1 MEPWEEI
8 IINKLSGGEKALP
21 DGSLAE
27 FHSKLDMVSNA
38 PARKRSPF
46 AWVMVA
52 AVAAGLAAVLLLY
65 HPAIQENCIGEVD
78 QSTDPVAVV
87 DAPTCIPE
95 GLKTVISSY
104 FQAQPLYAPSII
116 NKALSDNCYLRKEL

>member
-38 PARKRSPF
+38 PARKRGPF
-46 AWVMVA
+46 VWVMA
-52 AVAAGLAAVLLLY
+52 AVVAAGLAAILFLY
-65 HPAIQENCIGEVD
+65 HPAVPEDGIITVEQP
-78 QSTDPVAVV
+78 TDPVAVV
-87 DAPTCIPE
+87 DAPKCMPE
-95 GLKTVISSY
+95 SMKTVIFSY
-104 FQAQPLYAPSII
+104 FQAQPLYAPVWIKKII
-116 NKALSDNCYLRKEL
+116 NDNGYAKKTL

>member
-52 AVAAGLAAVLLLY
+52 AVAAVAAVVLILRL
-65 HPAIQENCIGEVD
+65 PAIPEGGINTAD
-78 QSTDPVAVV
+78 QSVDPVAVV
-87 DAPTCIPE
+87 DASPCIPE
-95 GLKTVISSY
+95 SLEAVIRSY
-104 FQAQPLYAPSII
+104 FQAQPLYAPVWIKKII
-116 NKALSDNCYLRKEL
+116 NDNGYAKKTL